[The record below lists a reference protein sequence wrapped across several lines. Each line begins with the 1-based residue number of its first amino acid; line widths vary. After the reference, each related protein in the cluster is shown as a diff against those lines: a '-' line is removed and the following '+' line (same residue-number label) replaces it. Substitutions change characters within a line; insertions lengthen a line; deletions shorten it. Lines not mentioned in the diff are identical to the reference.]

1 MLKYYQLT
9 RIEEFQEGLY
19 HKIGVTE
26 PSQLTIEDISVRL
39 NVWIYYGS
47 FGSEALEVKPGM
59 YSMNIDSR
67 LEPTQQW
74 LDFLHELCHLLRHA
88 GDQSTMPEQFTQ
100 AQEDEADAFALYASM
115 PFAMICRLPIPE
127 RRCEAAAYIANEFHV
142 PFEMAEKRLEQIRR
156 RVFAGS
162 FFCSHRGTGKSSKD
176 GPKTNSSRR
185 KLLCVLKLF
194 TIFTPIVC
202 DRCSC

>member
-1 MLKYYQLT
+1 MT
-9 RIEEFQEGLY
+9 RIEEFQEELY
-19 HKIGVTE
+19 HKIGITE
-26 PSQLTIEDISVRL
+26 PSQLTLEDISVRL

-59 YSMNIDSR
+59 YSMNIYSR

-162 FFCSHRGTGKSSKD
+162 FFAAIAEQEKAQRMV
-176 GPKTNSSRR
+176 PQ
-185 KLLCVLKLF
+185 L
-194 TIFTPIVC
+194 TIQGG
-202 DRCSC
+202 SYYAY